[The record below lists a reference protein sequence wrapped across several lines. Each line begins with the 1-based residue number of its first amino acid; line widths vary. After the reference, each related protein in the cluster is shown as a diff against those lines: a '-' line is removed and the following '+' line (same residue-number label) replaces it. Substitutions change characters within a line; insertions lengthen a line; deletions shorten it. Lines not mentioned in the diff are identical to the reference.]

1 MKLKKII
8 GLALAGVLSI
18 SVVGCSSTKNKED
31 DKKIVVGCNLV
42 PGEALLNI
50 PKKISELP
58 SQINSLREGT
68 IEAIETI
75 GTLSKMIIN
84 AIDWVS
90 TILFNPIIVLTFI
103 DKLTIVIIIS
113 LIVLKMLGF
122 NNLEKWILLSILVKV
137 VAMVF
142 I

>member
-1 MKLKKII
+1 
-8 GLALAGVLSI
+8 
-18 SVVGCSSTKNKED
+18 
-31 DKKIVVGCNLV
+31 
-42 PGEALLNI
+42 
-50 PKKISELP
+50 
-58 SQINSLREGT
+58 
-68 IEAIETI
+68 
-75 GTLSKMIIN
+75 MIIN

>member
-1 MKLKKII
+1 MILI
-8 GLALAGVLSI
+8 
-18 SVVGCSSTKNKED
+18 NKS
-31 DKKIVVGCNLV
+31 N

>member
-1 MKLKKII
+1 MIL
-8 GLALAGVLSI
+8 I
-18 SVVGCSSTKNKED
+18 SQSN
-31 DKKIVVGCNLV
+31 

-90 TILFNPIIVLTFI
+90 TILFHPIIVLTFI

>member
-1 MKLKKII
+1 MIL
-8 GLALAGVLSI
+8 I
-18 SVVGCSSTKNKED
+18 SQSN
-31 DKKIVVGCNLV
+31 

-68 IEAIETI
+68 VEAIETI

-113 LIVLKMLGF
+113 LIVLKILGF
-122 NNLEKWILLSILVKV
+122 NNLEKWILLSVLVKV

>member
-1 MKLKKII
+1 MILINQ
-8 GLALAGVLSI
+8 S
-18 SVVGCSSTKNKED
+18 N
-31 DKKIVVGCNLV
+31 
-42 PGEALLNI
+42 PGESLLNI

-68 IEAIETI
+68 VEAIETI

-122 NNLEKWILLSILVKV
+122 SNLGKWILLSTLIKV
-137 VAMVF
+137 VSMVF

>member
-1 MKLKKII
+1 MIPI
-8 GLALAGVLSI
+8 NQS
-18 SVVGCSSTKNKED
+18 
-31 DKKIVVGCNLV
+31 NL
-42 PGEALLNI
+42 GESLLNI

-58 SQINSLREGT
+58 SQINSIREGT

-75 GTLSKMIIN
+75 GTLSKMIIG
-84 AIDWVS
+84 AIDWIS
-90 TILFNPIIVLTFI
+90 TILFNPIIILTFI

-122 NNLEKWILLSILVKV
+122 SNLEKWILLSTLIKV
-137 VAMVF
+137 VSMVF

>member
-1 MKLKKII
+1 MIL
-8 GLALAGVLSI
+8 I
-18 SVVGCSSTKNKED
+18 SQSN
-31 DKKIVVGCNLV
+31 

-84 AIDWVS
+84 AIDWAS

>member
-1 MKLKKII
+1 MILINQNSI
-8 GLALAGVLSI
+8 GES
-18 SVVGCSSTKNKED
+18 
-31 DKKIVVGCNLV
+31 
-42 PGEALLNI
+42 LLNI
-50 PKKISELP
+50 PKKITEIP
-58 SQINSLREGT
+58 GQINLLKEGT
-68 IEAIETI
+68 IEAIEAI
-75 GTLSKMIIN
+75 GNLSKIILN

-122 NNLEKWILLSILVKV
+122 HNLEKWILLSTLIKV
-137 VAMVF
+137 VSMVF

>member
-1 MKLKKII
+1 MIL
-8 GLALAGVLSI
+8 I
-18 SVVGCSSTKNKED
+18 SQSN
-31 DKKIVVGCNLV
+31 

-122 NNLEKWILLSILVKV
+122 NNLEKWILLSVLVKV

>member
-1 MKLKKII
+1 MIL
-8 GLALAGVLSI
+8 I
-18 SVVGCSSTKNKED
+18 SQSN
-31 DKKIVVGCNLV
+31 

-84 AIDWVS
+84 AIDWMS
-90 TILFNPIIVLTFI
+90 TILFNPIIILTFI

-122 NNLEKWILLSILVKV
+122 HNLEKWILLSILVKV

>member
-1 MKLKKII
+1 MILINQNSI
-8 GLALAGVLSI
+8 GESLLS
-18 SVVGCSSTKNKED
+18 V
-31 DKKIVVGCNLV
+31 
-42 PGEALLNI
+42 
-50 PKKISELP
+50 PKKITEIP
-58 SQINSLREGT
+58 TQINLLKEGT
-68 IEAIETI
+68 LEAIDTI
-75 GTLSKMIIN
+75 GILSRMILN
-84 AIDWVS
+84 TIDWMS
-90 TILFNPIIVLTFI
+90 TILFNPIIILTFI

>member
-1 MKLKKII
+1 MIL
-8 GLALAGVLSI
+8 I
-18 SVVGCSSTKNKED
+18 SQSN
-31 DKKIVVGCNLV
+31 

-50 PKKISELP
+50 PKKISEIP

-68 IEAIETI
+68 IEDIETI

-90 TILFNPIIVLTFI
+90 TVLFNPIIVLTFI

>member
-1 MKLKKII
+1 MILINQN
-8 GLALAGVLSI
+8 
-18 SVVGCSSTKNKED
+18 SV
-31 DKKIVVGCNLV
+31 
-42 PGEALLNI
+42 GESLLNI

-68 IEAIETI
+68 VEAIETI
-75 GTLSKMIIN
+75 GTLSKMVIN

-122 NNLEKWILLSILVKV
+122 HNLEKWILLSTLVKV
-137 VAMVF
+137 VSMVF

>member
-1 MKLKKII
+1 MILINQN
-8 GLALAGVLSI
+8 
-18 SVVGCSSTKNKED
+18 SV
-31 DKKIVVGCNLV
+31 
-42 PGEALLNI
+42 GESLLNI

-68 IEAIETI
+68 VEAIETI
-75 GTLSKMIIN
+75 GTLSKMVIN

-122 NNLEKWILLSILVKV
+122 HKLEKWILLSTLIKV
-137 VAMVF
+137 ISMVF

>member
-1 MKLKKII
+1 MIL
-8 GLALAGVLSI
+8 I
-18 SVVGCSSTKNKED
+18 SKSN
-31 DKKIVVGCNLV
+31 

-50 PKKISELP
+50 AKKISELP

>member
-1 MKLKKII
+1 MIL
-8 GLALAGVLSI
+8 I
-18 SVVGCSSTKNKED
+18 SQSN
-31 DKKIVVGCNLV
+31 

-58 SQINSLREGT
+58 NQINSLREGT

-122 NNLEKWILLSILVKV
+122 NNLEKWILLSVLVKV

>member
-1 MKLKKII
+1 MIL
-8 GLALAGVLSI
+8 I
-18 SVVGCSSTKNKED
+18 SQSN
-31 DKKIVVGCNLV
+31 

-75 GTLSKMIIN
+75 GMLSKMIIN

>member
-1 MKLKKII
+1 MILINQ
-8 GLALAGVLSI
+8 SNPRE
-18 SVVGCSSTKNKED
+18 S
-31 DKKIVVGCNLV
+31 
-42 PGEALLNI
+42 LLNI

-68 IEAIETI
+68 VEAIETI
-75 GTLSKMIIN
+75 GTLSKMVIN

-122 NNLEKWILLSILVKV
+122 NNLEKWILLSVLVKV

>member
-1 MKLKKII
+1 MIL
-8 GLALAGVLSI
+8 I
-18 SVVGCSSTKNKED
+18 SQSN
-31 DKKIVVGCNLV
+31 

-58 SQINSLREGT
+58 SQIKSLREGT
-68 IEAIETI
+68 KEAIETI

-122 NNLEKWILLSILVKV
+122 NNLEKWILLSVLVKV

>member
-1 MKLKKII
+1 MIL
-8 GLALAGVLSI
+8 I
-18 SVVGCSSTKNKED
+18 SQSN
-31 DKKIVVGCNLV
+31 

-68 IEAIETI
+68 VEAIETI

-90 TILFNPIIVLTFI
+90 TMLFNPIIVLTFI

>member
-1 MKLKKII
+1 MQ
-8 GLALAGVLSI
+8 
-18 SVVGCSSTKNKED
+18 
-31 DKKIVVGCNLV
+31 IVQNDTLMS
-42 PGEALLNI
+42 I
-50 PKKISELP
+50 PKKIAEIP
-58 SQINSLREGT
+58 SQINSLKDGT

-75 GTLSKMIIN
+75 GSLSKMIIN
-84 AIDWVS
+84 AIDWMS
-90 TILFNPIIVLTFI
+90 TILFNPIIILTFI

-122 NNLEKWILLSILVKV
+122 HNLEKWILLSILVKV

>member
-1 MKLKKII
+1 MIL
-8 GLALAGVLSI
+8 I
-18 SVVGCSSTKNKED
+18 SQSN
-31 DKKIVVGCNLV
+31 

-58 SQINSLREGT
+58 SQINLLREGT

-113 LIVLKMLGF
+113 LIVLKILGF

>member
-1 MKLKKII
+1 MIL
-8 GLALAGVLSI
+8 I
-18 SVVGCSSTKNKED
+18 SQSN
-31 DKKIVVGCNLV
+31 

-75 GTLSKMIIN
+75 ATLSKIIIN

-90 TILFNPIIVLTFI
+90 TILFNPIIVLTCR
-103 DKLTIVIIIS
+103 DKLTIVIISS
-113 LIVLKMLGF
+113 LIALKMLGF

>member
-1 MKLKKII
+1 MIL
-8 GLALAGVLSI
+8 I
-18 SVVGCSSTKNKED
+18 SQSN
-31 DKKIVVGCNLV
+31 

-75 GTLSKMIIN
+75 STLSKMIIN

>member
-1 MKLKKII
+1 MIL
-8 GLALAGVLSI
+8 I
-18 SVVGCSSTKNKED
+18 SQSN
-31 DKKIVVGCNLV
+31 

-90 TILFNPIIVLTFI
+90 TILFNPIIILTFI

>member
-1 MKLKKII
+1 MIL
-8 GLALAGVLSI
+8 I
-18 SVVGCSSTKNKED
+18 SQSN
-31 DKKIVVGCNLV
+31 

-75 GTLSKMIIN
+75 GTLSKIIIN

>member
-1 MKLKKII
+1 MIL
-8 GLALAGVLSI
+8 I
-18 SVVGCSSTKNKED
+18 SQSN
-31 DKKIVVGCNLV
+31 

-90 TILFNPIIVLTFI
+90 TILFNPIIILTFI

-122 NNLEKWILLSILVKV
+122 NNLEKWILLSVLVKV

>member
-1 MKLKKII
+1 MIL
-8 GLALAGVLSI
+8 I
-18 SVVGCSSTKNKED
+18 SQSN
-31 DKKIVVGCNLV
+31 

-84 AIDWVS
+84 AIDWMS
-90 TILFNPIIVLTFI
+90 TILFNPIIILTFI

>member
-1 MKLKKII
+1 MIL
-8 GLALAGVLSI
+8 I
-18 SVVGCSSTKNKED
+18 SQSN
-31 DKKIVVGCNLV
+31 

-137 VAMVF
+137 VAMVL

>member
-1 MKLKKII
+1 MIL
-8 GLALAGVLSI
+8 I
-18 SVVGCSSTKNKED
+18 SQS
-31 DKKIVVGCNLV
+31 NL
-42 PGEALLNI
+42 GEALLNI

-58 SQINSLREGT
+58 RQINSLRDGT

>member
-1 MKLKKII
+1 MMQIAQND
-8 GLALAGVLSI
+8 ALMS
-18 SVVGCSSTKNKED
+18 
-31 DKKIVVGCNLV
+31 
-42 PGEALLNI
+42 I
-50 PKKISELP
+50 PKKIAEIP
-58 SQINSLREGT
+58 SQINSLKEGT

-75 GTLSKMIIN
+75 GSLSKMIIN
-84 AIDWVS
+84 AIDWMS
-90 TILFNPIIVLTFI
+90 TILFNPIIILTFI

-113 LIVLKMLGF
+113 LVVLKMLGF

>member
-1 MKLKKII
+1 MIL
-8 GLALAGVLSI
+8 I
-18 SVVGCSSTKNKED
+18 SQSN
-31 DKKIVVGCNLV
+31 

-68 IEAIETI
+68 VEAIETI

>member
-1 MKLKKII
+1 MIL
-8 GLALAGVLSI
+8 I
-18 SVVGCSSTKNKED
+18 SQSN
-31 DKKIVVGCNLV
+31 

-137 VAMVF
+137 VTMVF